1 MPFRANM
8 LNGFVMSKNSD
19 NKKWKR
25 VEKLI
30 KTLGFVYQRMGNH
43 GKLYKHPE
51 RKCCVVQ
58 IPFTPSDHRVVM
70 NFKSGLKKTLTQD
83 CVPAFNLKE
92 VKEELNTIFLEQ
104 GLKSTGENTIG
115 DMIDDCFSDVSLT
128 AKIDPE
134 YKERLKRIADSKG
147 ISMGDL
153 IEEMM
158 VTYEKTQ

>member
-1 MPFRANM
+1 
-8 LNGFVMSKNSD
+8 
-19 NKKWKR
+19 
-25 VEKLI
+25 
-30 KTLGFVYQRMGNH
+30 
-43 GKLYKHPE
+43 
-51 RKCCVVQ
+51 
-58 IPFTPSDHRVVM
+58 M

-115 DMIDDCFSDVSLT
+115 EMIDDCFSDVSLT

-134 YKERLKRIADSKG
+134 YKDRLKRIADSKG
-147 ISMGDL
+147 ITMGDL